1 MKRPPA
7 IEPNLADKLVTWLS
21 PERGL
26 ARYRSRVMLAMSG
39 GYAGGRRDRRQTS
52 GWSTATGSADSDIL
66 PDLPLQRERSRA
78 LVMNAPLATGAI
90 NTVVTNVVGT
100 GLKLQARVDRDALT
114 GILGTTDAE
123 FDAWERAAEREFRTW
138 ADSTDCDVTRTQ
150 DFAGLQELVFRSTLM
165 SGDVLA
171 VRRFVD
177 RPGLRLSTA
186 LQAVE
191 GDRLAN
197 PLGQR
202 DTSEMAG
209 GVRRDAYGAPI
220 SYRILRQHPGD
231 PVNNTQ
237 EADEI
242 AAFGP
247 SGLRQV
253 YHLFHKARPGQTRGV
268 PYLAPVIE
276 SLKQLD
282 QYREAE
288 MMAAVIGAMFTVFIK
303 TEDGE
308 GLAPMQ
314 PTAETGGATSDKDF
328 KLSPG
333 AMLNLLPNESVEF
346 ANPGRPNVAFDPFT
360 QAILR
365 QIGVALELP
374 FEILIKHFTAS
385 YSAAQAA
392 LVEAWKFF
400 RARRSWMATTFC
412 QPVYEAVIFEAV
424 ARGHL
429 SAPGFMGDPF
439 IRAAYLGSQWVGPPR
454 GQINQQVEVKAARER
469 VDMGITTLAHETAEM
484 TGEDWERNHAQAV
497 KEHRARVEGGLIPP
511 TFLPGNSMVTDPE
524 APTAPGEPD
533 PNLD

>member
-7 IEPNLADKLVTWLS
+7 IEPNAIDKLVTWLS

-39 GYAGGRRDRRQTS
+39 GYTGGRRDRRQTS

-66 PDLPLQRERSRA
+66 PDLPLMRERSRA
-78 LVMNAPLATGAI
+78 LVSNAPLATGAV

-100 GLKLQARVDRDALT
+100 GLKLQARVDRDALA
-114 GILGTTDAE
+114 GVLGTTDEE

-138 ADSTDCDVTRTQ
+138 AESTDCDVTRTQ
-150 DFAGLQELVFRSTLM
+150 NFAGIQELAMRSVLM
-165 SGDVLA
+165 SGDTLVA
-171 VRRFVD
+171 RRFPD
-177 RPGLRLSTA
+177 RGQRIATA
-186 LQAVE
+186 LQVIE

-197 PLGQR
+197 AAGTR
-202 DTSEMAG
+202 DTPEMAG
-209 GVRRDAYGAPI
+209 GVKRDSYGAPVA
-220 SYRILRQHPGD
+220 YRILRQHPGD
-231 PVNNTQ
+231 APANLS

-253 YHLFHKARPGQTRGV
+253 YHLFHKTRPGQTRGV

-314 PTAETGGATSDKDF
+314 PTAETGGAASDKDF

-400 RARRSWMATTFC
+400 RARRAWLASGLC
-412 QPVYEAVIFEAV
+412 QPVYEAVIYEAV

-429 SAPGFMGDPF
+429 AAPGFMGDPF
-439 IRAAYLGSQWVGPPR
+439 IRAAYLGAQWVGPPR
-454 GQINQQVEVKAARER
+454 GQINQQVEVKAARDR
-469 VDMGITTLAHETAEM
+469 VEGGFSTLAFETAEM
-484 TGEDWERNHAQAV
+484 TGEDWERNHAQSV

-511 TFLPGNSMVTDPE
+511 TIVPSSSTSTDPNG
-524 APTAPGEPD
+524 PDIPGETVP
-533 PNLD
+533 PQG